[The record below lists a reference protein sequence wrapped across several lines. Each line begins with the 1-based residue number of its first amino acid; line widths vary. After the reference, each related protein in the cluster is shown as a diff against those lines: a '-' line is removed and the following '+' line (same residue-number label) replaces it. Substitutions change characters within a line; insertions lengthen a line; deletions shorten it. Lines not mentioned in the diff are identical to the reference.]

1 MRINA
6 YVASSTGMSRRAAD
20 LAISTGR
27 VQVGDHIASLGETV
41 EPSTKVALDGKPL
54 TSRAT
59 STLIMLNKPK
69 GYISSRTRQGK
80 SPILFELLPEQFQTL
95 RTVGRLDR
103 DSTGLILL
111 TDDGAFI
118 QRHTHP
124 SFEKEKVYEVTLNQ
138 PLSISGLQSLEA
150 GVKLS
155 DGLSHIQVK
164 SQKGNELTLI
174 LSEGRNRQIR
184 RTFAALG
191 YKVRRLHRIQVGKYL
206 LENLTSGQWRE
217 LKMGSEA

>member
-6 YVASSTGMSRRAAD
+6 FVASSSGMSRRAAD
-20 LAISTGR
+20 LAISSGR
-27 VQVGDHIASLGETV
+27 VQVDGRIATLGEPVDMTATV
-41 EPSTKVALDGKPL
+41 TLDGKPII
-54 TSRAT
+54 SRAT

-69 GYISSRTRQGK
+69 GYISSRTKQGK
-80 SPILFELLPEQFQTL
+80 SPILFELLPEHFQKL

-124 SFEKEKVYEVTLNQ
+124 SFEKEKIYEVTLDQ
-138 PLSISGLQSLEA
+138 PLSAAGHANLEV

-155 DGLSHIQVK
+155 DGLSRIQVK
-164 SQKGNELTLI
+164 SQKGTELTLI

-191 YKVRRLHRIQVGKYL
+191 YKVRRLHRIQMGMYQ
-206 LENLTSGQWRE
+206 LENLTSGQWRA
-217 LKMGSEA
+217 LKMESEA